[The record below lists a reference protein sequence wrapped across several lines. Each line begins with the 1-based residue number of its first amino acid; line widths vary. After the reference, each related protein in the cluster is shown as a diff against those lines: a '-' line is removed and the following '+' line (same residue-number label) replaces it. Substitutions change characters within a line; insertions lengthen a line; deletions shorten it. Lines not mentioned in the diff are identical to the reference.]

1 MGQAH
6 HVSWAL
12 LVLGIAL
19 EVVGTTCLKLSN
31 GLSKPWPSLLMF
43 AFYGL
48 SLTTLAVAFRDLDLG
63 VAYTVWSALG
73 IAIIALVGMLWFG
86 EPATAPRV
94 FWLLFIVCG
103 VIGLRAAS
111 LPGAR

>member
-1 MGQAH
+1 MPLSS
-6 HVSWAL
+6 HVSWL
-12 LVLGIAL
+12 LLLLGIAL

-31 GLSKPWPSLLMF
+31 GLSRPWPSVLMF
-43 AFYGL
+43 LFYGL
-48 SLTTLAVAFRDLDLG
+48 SLTTLALAFRDLDIG

-73 IAIIALVGMLWFG
+73 IAVIAVVGIFWFG
-86 EPATAPRV
+86 EPATASRV
-94 FWLLFIVCG
+94 FWLFFIVCG